1 MQNQSK
7 VLCHG
12 IYRRPGKKPLDQAI
26 YPGQLQKKI
35 TLPETARKF
44 HMSPDYF
51 GHYFKKEVGAS
62 FLYFV
67 NLYRISKAEE

>member
-1 MQNQSK
+1 
-7 VLCHG
+7 
-12 IYRRPGKKPLDQAI
+12 
-26 YPGQLQKKI
+26 
-35 TLPETARKF
+35 
-44 HMSPDYF
+44 MSPDYF